1 MRDNESENRI
11 VFTPLQTAEIL
22 AATAAT
28 AGLATGAFFYAAMWP
43 ASTIFGPAIRAPRN
57 PDQLALTF
65 DDGPNP
71 DWTPQLLDILARQE
85 IRATFFLIGQY
96 AAIQPKLVQRMHAAG
111 HLIANHTWTHPNL
124 ALTSAAR
131 TREELVNTTVE
142 LEQITGAPV
151 RYFRP
156 PFGARRPATLRIAR
170 ELGLIPVT
178 WNAMMLPRG
187 AAPYVF

>member
-43 ASTIFGPAIRAPRN
+43 ASTLFGPAIRAPRN

-71 DWTPQLLDILARQE
+71 DWTPQLIDILARHQ

-111 HLIANHTWTHPNL
+111 HIIGNHTWTHPNL
-124 ALTSAAR
+124 ALTSCLLY
-131 TREELVNTTVE
+131 TS
-142 LEQITGAPV
+142 PS
-151 RYFRP
+151 
-156 PFGARRPATLRIAR
+156 
-170 ELGLIPVT
+170 
-178 WNAMMLPRG
+178 PRD
-187 AAPYVF
+187 